1 MLYNSDL
8 KLFTLEVHGNFNSQ
22 GVAFPAL
29 HTESFYQTQENFT
42 QHCAV
47 ITRIQRNEHDFILYL
62 VAMISKFIIP
72 LGKFQVVYT
81 ERFK

>member
-1 MLYNSDL
+1 MY
-8 KLFTLEVHGNFNSQ
+8 GNFNFQ

-29 HTESFYQTQENFT
+29 RAESFWQTQENFS

-47 ITRIQRNEHDFILYL
+47 ITRRQRNERDFILSP
-62 VAMISKFIIP
+62 VAMNSKFIKP

-81 ERFK
+81 EGLK